1 MKNSSENGEASVELI
16 SIGEL
21 ASKTGLSPERLRSWE
36 QRYGKPEPVRLE
48 SGHRR
53 YPVSEVNFL
62 MDVGRLLVQ
71 GFKASDLLKERP
83 EDLRERVERASHQP
97 FEELEYWRSLVER
110 FDAKAL
116 KGAMHKMAE
125 ETTLVDFL
133 DKRIAPFLWD
143 LGERWASGELRVSHE
158 HFATFRVSEVLGELA
173 PDLEPTKQGVKV
185 LLATLP
191 GDLHGLGVVMAEAIL
206 SESGVEVIVLG
217 ADNPVREIAATAK
230 SAGATHIALSVS
242 RGLAQRGVGKLV
254 EELIEAAPDH
264 ELVLGGG
271 GVSMGIRLPK
281 KVRQFRSMSEFQR
294 WLKRMK

>member
-1 MKNSSENGEASVELI
+1 MKISSETGGDSVELI

-83 EDLRERVERASHQP
+83 EDLRERVERSSHQP
-97 FEELEYWRSLVER
+97 FEELDYWRSLVER
-110 FDAKAL
+110 FDAKTL
-116 KGAMHKMAE
+116 KGAMHEMAGGMS
-125 ETTLVDFL
+125 LVDFL

-143 LGERWASGELRVSHE
+143 LGERWANGELRVSHE
-158 HFATFRVSEVLGELA
+158 HFATFRVSEVLGELGS
-173 PDLEPTKQGVKV
+173 EQGPTKAGVKV

-191 GDLHGLGVVMAEAIL
+191 GDLHGLGVVMAEAVL
-206 SESGVEVIVLG
+206 VESGVEVVVLG
-217 ADNPVREIAATAK
+217 ADNPVLEIAATAK

-254 EELIEAAPDH
+254 EELI
-264 ELVLGGG
+264 
-271 GVSMGIRLPK
+271 
-281 KVRQFRSMSEFQR
+281 
-294 WLKRMK
+294 